1 MRQYQVYASIVALLV
16 VCGKAK
22 DGDKEDVIAAVNS
35 WYTLLAAGDIE
46 ALDITPH
53 TRFSRNGGMLSV
65 VNPAQVKAWLTNSG
79 VKLNIQGHHGDAEIY
94 GDAAVYTGYETVNIT
109 PPNGDG
115 RQESNR
121 LTVVFAKDKGDWKA
135 VHVHVSSLTP
145 VNPE

>member
-16 VCGKAK
+16 VCGEAKA
-22 DGDKEDVIAAVNS
+22 GDKEDVIAAVNS

-53 TRFSRNGGMLSV
+53 TRFSRNGGMLSI

-121 LTVVFAKDKGDWKA
+121 LTVVFAKDEGDWRA
-135 VHVHVSSLTP
+135 VYVHVSSLTP

>member
-16 VCGKAK
+16 VCGEAKA
-22 DGDKEDVIAAVNS
+22 GDKEDVIAAVNS

-53 TRFSRNGGMLSV
+53 TRFSRNGGMLSI